1 MEVKHLSAIANDVV
15 RQCAQKLDTSVD
27 ALVAE
32 SEGGG
37 YEADVKVYSRKIVEV
52 CCSKAL
58 TGIFSYPDNCILDDS
73 FSRFTFNMMLAWEM
87 PSLEHEGLY
96 AESLVKELEDTN
108 KEAIKMSH
116 EHDDI
121 ALFYS
126 DIMPLLVDDSSCV
139 GEDSFV
145 WLAALVPVVADVVNA
160 RSTFEILTAST
171 GSRLHFPAYDVF
183 LKEIDKCV
191 RHLQKQVVPTGMEL
205 VDDEFILHVE
215 GTATSQ
221 RVVRHIGGTSWP
233 GRLTLTN
240 YALYFEAS
248 GILSYE
254 DALKLDLSKDVQKSV
269 KPTVTGPWGAP
280 LFDKA
285 IVYQSSEMQEG
296 VVLEFP
302 EMTSSTRRDHWL
314 ALIKEIMLLHQ
325 FLLMF
330 NIKSPVQSWGMHART
345 ILGIIR
351 LHAAR
356 EMLRLSP
363 PIPKSF
369 LILDLIDELPK
380 GEHLLQELC
389 ESLKKTDTRHPC
401 SSSSILRTINVPQLS
416 VPATEVKEIDNKGTL
431 LVQSQNASPLASAI
445 EQSREEEK
453 EIDMAKATARE
464 VKEEGLGDSFQVFIC
479 LLQPLR
485 DLKLRVWKIF
495 TWERPV
501 TTSIVAVTTLLV
513 IYKEWV
519 GKAISAFLL
528 WMVATMLMARRSRNP
543 YKNNKVVVY
552 TEPQTTMQ
560 CIVSLQQGIRTVY
573 DMIQCLNVIIL
584 KIWSVMVSHTPK
596 HAYVVMIAMTIA
608 AIVLALIPFKFVLMA
623 LTLYSFMATLMVAKE
638 RQNQR
643 GNRRLQEWWDSI
655 PVIPVELVQDKAMET
670 SILNDLDWY

>member
-27 ALVAE
+27 ELVAE
-32 SEGGG
+32 SGGGG

-96 AESLVKELEDTN
+96 AESLVKDLEDTN

-464 VKEEGLGDSFQVFIC
+464 VKEEGLGDSFQVFIST
-479 LLQPLR
+479 LL
-485 DLKLRVWKIF
+485 IF
-495 TWERPV
+495 T
-501 TTSIVAVTTLLV
+501 TLRSVLFTMAFAGPLHWMKMYYV
-513 IYKEWV
+513 LDKRL
-519 GKAISAFLL
+519 AIRFLI
-528 WMVATMLMARRSRNP
+528 NP
-543 YKNNKVVVY
+543 YVVVY
-552 TEPQTTMQ
+552 TEPQTTVQ

-655 PVIPVELVQDKAMET
+655 PVIPVELVNAK
-670 SILNDLDWY
+670 N